1 MEVNGLNPP
10 SSHKG
15 LLLLQQDPK
24 SVMGS
29 IKMCLGFHSSF
40 LEKRWIDQEGREGKK
55 EAGNT
60 FVVPRVE

>member
-1 MEVNGLNPP
+1 MEVYGLNPP

-29 IKMCLGFHSSF
+29 IKMCLGFIHHF
-40 LEKRWIDQEGREGKK
+40 KKKDGLTRKAEKGKK
-55 EAGNT
+55 KQAILLSCLE
-60 FVVPRVE
+60 